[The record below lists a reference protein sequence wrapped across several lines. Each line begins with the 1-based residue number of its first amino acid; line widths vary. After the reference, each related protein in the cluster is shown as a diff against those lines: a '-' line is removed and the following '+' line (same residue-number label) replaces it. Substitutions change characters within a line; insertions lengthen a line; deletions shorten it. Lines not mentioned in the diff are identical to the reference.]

1 MFKFIPIL
9 ANIIVTAVIAL
20 LLWYAI
26 QTIRKQKDEGG
37 CGSCGK
43 GDEEGEATSACKGC
57 AFSSTC
63 HIAHPSTEKK

>member
-1 MFKFIPIL
+1 MFTFIPIL
-9 ANIIVTAVIAL
+9 ANIIVAAVIAL
-20 LLWYAI
+20 LLWYALH
-26 QTIRKQKDEGG
+26 TLRNRNDEGAW
-37 CGSCGK
+37 GSCGK

>member
-1 MFKFIPIL
+1 MSILSIL
-9 ANIIVTAVIAL
+9 ANIIVAVVISL

-26 QTIRKQKDEGG
+26 QTLRKQKGGG

-43 GDEEGEATSACKGC
+43 LDEDGKTTSACKGC

-63 HIAHPSTEKK
+63 HIASKNDKKE